1 MEVDITSGLEF
12 NSDNQIQLCKNFES
26 EPETT
31 TTTTEAFSSSIERSS
46 TDTQQKPKSASKSK
60 RTYLINRHIEQIGH
74 KRLLAF
80 EDKEKSRS
88 MREFITP
95 STLLTKLTAA
105 ELSLVYH
112 GVHHGHSY

>member
-1 MEVDITSGLEF
+1 MKDPKYARFLQECKTNPHFAHCSICK
-12 NSDNQIQLCKNFES
+12 SD
-26 EPETT
+26 
-31 TTTTEAFSSSIERSS
+31 FSI
-46 TDTQQKPKSASKSK
+46 ANGG
-60 RTYLINRHIEQIGH
+60 TYLINRHIEQIGH

-112 GVHHGHSY
+112 GVHHGHSYVSQSCVVDLAKNIQCF